1 MIGDVMQATETAE
14 AVSPAQL
21 IGETVR
27 RLRGR
32 RWSQTELGA
41 AMRARGHMWS
51 QSAVSTT
58 ELGRRPLLLLE
69 AVDLADLLGVPLTAL
84 LDPAEEPLLD
94 EYIAAQ
100 QAAQAA
106 QARLDEVRAAWQ
118 RQYLQRAERDPWWRP
133 AAGVRLPGPQLRPSP
148 AG

>member
-106 QARLDEVRAAWQ
+106 QARLDEVRA
-118 RQYLQRAERDPWWRP
+118 
-133 AAGVRLPGPQLRPSP
+133 
-148 AG
+148 